1 MERGESARMRAARL
15 KPRLVNILRQL
26 HAGRAPDEA

>member
-1 MERGESARMRAARL
+1 MRAARL
-15 KPRLVNILRQL
+15 KPRLANILRQL